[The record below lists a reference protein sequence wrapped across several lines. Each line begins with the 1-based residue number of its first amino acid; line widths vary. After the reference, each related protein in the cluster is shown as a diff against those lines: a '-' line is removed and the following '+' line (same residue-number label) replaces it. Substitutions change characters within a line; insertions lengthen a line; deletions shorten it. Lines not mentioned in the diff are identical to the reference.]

1 MRLGAPKDKDNYN
14 LQRIN
19 EIDVYVPIDFDSP
32 YPLVIKVQS
41 LFGIKTLHIEG
52 WKLI

>member
-1 MRLGAPKDKDNYN
+1 MRLGKPKDGDKYT

-19 EIDVYVPIDFDSP
+19 EIDVYMPIEFHSP
-32 YPLVIKVQS
+32 NPLVIKVHS